1 MPPRLRTGPMESRFS
16 VPEDG
21 FSYIQSFL
29 NVERGLYRPRLFRI
43 ERMDALLERFGNP
56 HRAYKVIHIA
66 GTKGKGSTAAFA
78 ASILREAGYK
88 TGLYTSPHVV
98 SYRERITLA
107 GTDPGDRIYLT
118 CMEMIAAEIDRMKEE
133 PVPAE
138 ELPTTFELLTLL
150 GFLVFREAQ
159 CTWAV
164 IETGLGGRLDATN
177 VVEPEA
183 SVITPIE
190 LEHTEYLGDTIRAIA
205 GEKAG
210 IIKPARPV
218 FSAPQHPDAEQVLRI
233 KAEQL
238 GCPVTFL
245 FEAAESITGTPTPD
259 GTDILVQWSSGEFS
273 AFRIPMIGRIQGEN
287 AVLARIAVAGCIPL
301 SEEVFSKAVQKT
313 KLFGRGELI
322 SGSPPVLLD
331 GAHTES
337 SVRRVLESF
346 KDLFPERKTLIFGAV
361 EGKNIDS
368 MARILGPAFDSVIIT
383 TPGTFKKSN
392 PPEVQRIFQK
402 YHSGTSLEPD
412 PGMAA
417 ETAANEGNPVL
428 VTGSFYLV
436 SEIRRELKKRIE
448 KEGGKKNEKSV

>member
-1 MPPRLRTGPMESRFS
+1 MESRFNT
-16 VPEDG
+16 PEEG

-29 NVERGLYRPRLFRI
+29 NVERGLYQPRLFRL
-43 ERMDALLERFGNP
+43 ERMHALLGRFGNP
-56 HRAYKVIHIA
+56 HRAYKIIHIA

-107 GTDPGDRIYLT
+107 GSDPGDMAYLT
-118 CMEMIAAEIDRMKEE
+118 CLEMIAAEVDRMKEE
-133 PVPAE
+133 STPEE

-150 GFLVFREAQ
+150 GFLVFRQTE
-159 CTWAV
+159 CRWAV

-218 FSAPQHPDAEQVLRI
+218 FSAPQHPDAEKVLRD

-245 FEAAESITGTPTPD
+245 FEAADTISSTPTPA
-259 GTDILVQWSSGEFS
+259 GTDIRVKWKSGESS
-273 AFRIPMIGRIQGEN
+273 AFTIPMIGRIQGEN
-287 AVLARIAVAGCIPL
+287 AVLARIAAAGCIPVD
-301 SEEVFSKAVQKT
+301 EDTFGKAVQKT
-313 KLFGRGELI
+313 KLPGRGELI
-322 SGSPPVLLD
+322 SGTPPFLLD

-337 SVRRVLESF
+337 SVRRVLDSF
-346 KDLFPERKTLIFGAV
+346 KALFPDKTTLIFGAV
-361 EGKNIDS
+361 EGKNIES
-368 MARILGPAFDSVIIT
+368 MARILGPAFNSVIIT
-383 TPGTFKKSN
+383 TPGTFKKSDPPGVQQTFLTYN
-392 PPEVQRIFQK
+392 PAAR
-402 YHSGTSLEPD
+402 LEAD
-412 PGMAA
+412 PGKAA
-417 ETAANEGNPVL
+417 AAAADLGNPVL

-436 SEIRRELKKRIE
+436 SEVRRELE
-448 KEGGKKNEKSV
+448 K